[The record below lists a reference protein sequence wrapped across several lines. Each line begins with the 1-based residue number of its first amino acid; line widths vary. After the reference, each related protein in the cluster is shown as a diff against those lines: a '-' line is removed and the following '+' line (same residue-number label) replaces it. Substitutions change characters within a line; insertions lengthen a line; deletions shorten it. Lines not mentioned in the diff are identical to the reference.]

1 MKKNMMTTMMVMVTL
16 KMTTKVYCVM
26 YLWNIFCA
34 KCSFVV
40 VATKNKESFLY
51 MGNVLYRADAYA

>member
-1 MKKNMMTTMMVMVTL
+1 MKKKIMTKKMIML

-26 YLWNIFCA
+26 YWNIFCA